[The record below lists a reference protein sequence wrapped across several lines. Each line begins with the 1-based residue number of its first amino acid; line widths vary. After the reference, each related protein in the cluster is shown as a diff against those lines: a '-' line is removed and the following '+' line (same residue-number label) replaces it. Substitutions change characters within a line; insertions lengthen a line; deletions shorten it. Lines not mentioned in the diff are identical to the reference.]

1 MTKKGVSR
9 LEQDDATRQVAHRFP
24 NKAVLLAIGKM
35 ALSHAWLDNA
45 LRMIVRD
52 LAGLSKEEALDGTA
66 RQGSRQ
72 LRERVRKL
80 GLTRLGEGAA
90 LVKLDAILN
99 RADRATE
106 RRNHLLH
113 SVWGADLDEGKEFLR
128 EPDHSFRAA
137 PSAKELEKLVI
148 DLVEVIYDIHNARF
162 GGFLEEALKSKPI
175 KRSGVS

>member
-1 MTKKGVSR
+1 MIKKGAPR
-9 LEQDDATRQVAHRFP
+9 LEQDDAARQVAHRFP
-24 NKAVLLAIGKM
+24 KEEVGVLPAIGKM

-80 GLTRLGEGAA
+80 GVMRLGEGTS
-90 LVKLDAILN
+90 LVKLDAILD
-99 RADRATE
+99 RADQATQ

-113 SVWGADLDEGKEFLR
+113 SVR
-128 EPDHSFRAA
+128 VCRPR
-137 PSAKELEKLVI
+137 
-148 DLVEVIYDIHNARF
+148 
-162 GGFLEEALKSKPI
+162 
-175 KRSGVS
+175 